1 MSSTTIVLIFQSTLP
16 HGSDRW
22 YSILNISHLLFQSTL
37 PHGSDAGHGVT
48 LYYSGISIHAP
59 SRERL
64 RDVREVIHYTQF
76 QSTLPHGSDPLH
88 DIDTVVRGISI
99 HAPLRERQIASIFNH
114 MDNISIHAPLR
125 ERNIHHILLT
135 GFLNFNPR
143 SLTGAMEM
151 FAPKI
156 DNDLFQSTL
165 PYGSDIAD
173 YFAAGGTAISIH
185 APLRE
190 RLPPRL
196 QEPGRHYFNPRSL
209 TGATQTKRHRLSFFD
224 FNPRSLTGA
233 SYKQTLVAYTVGI
246 SIHAPLR
253 ERLYRLY

>member
-1 MSSTTIVLIFQSTLP
+1 MCNKTEAPIYDFNPRSLTGATWAYQQQNAHQFISIHAPSRERQLIMSSTTIVLIFQSTLP

-99 HAPLRERQIASIFNH
+99 HAPSRER
-114 MDNISIHAPLR
+114 
-125 ERNIHHILLT
+125 
-135 GFLNFNPR
+135 
-143 SLTGAMEM
+143 
-151 FAPKI
+151 
-156 DNDLFQSTL
+156 
-165 PYGSDIAD
+165 
-173 YFAAGGTAISIH
+173 AAFTC
-185 APLRE
+185 
-190 RLPPRL
+190 
-196 QEPGRHYFNPRSL
+196 
-209 TGATQTKRHRLSFFD
+209 
-224 FNPRSLTGA
+224 
-233 SYKQTLVAYTVGI
+233 
-246 SIHAPLR
+246 
-253 ERLYRLY
+253 